1 MLTADEIIERLD
13 PNAKK
18 LYVRVKGFGVQEV
31 NDDVPTSIFNMAA
44 RQVGERDFVKVNKP
58 TYDKVESIEWAS
70 DGFRGYRVE
79 DIVPY
84 KDGLLM
90 VLVF

>member
-1 MLTADEIIERLD
+1 MLDSTTILDRLD
-13 PNAKK
+13 PNTEK

-31 NDDVPTSIFNMAA
+31 DDVPTSIFNMAA
-44 RQVGERDFVKVNKP
+44 RQVGERDSVMVNNP

-70 DGFRGYRVE
+70 DGFRGFRVE
-79 DIVPY
+79 EIVPY

-90 VLVF
+90 VFVF

>member
-1 MLTADEIIERLD
+1 MLDSTTILDRLD
-13 PNAKK
+13 PNTEK

-31 NDDVPTSIFNMAA
+31 DDVPTSIFNMAA
-44 RQVGERDFVKVNKP
+44 CQVSERDSVMMNNP

>member
-1 MLTADEIIERLD
+1 MLTANEIIERLD
-13 PNAKK
+13 PSTEK
-18 LYVRVKGFGVQEV
+18 LYVRVQGFGVQEV
-31 NDDVPTSIFNMAA
+31 DDVPTSIVRMNACKGSESDC
-44 RQVGERDFVKVNKP
+44 VIVNNP
-58 TYDKVESIEWAS
+58 TYDKVESIGWAS

-90 VLVF
+90 VLAL